1 MIELQGAL
9 PAPSP
14 TPKMSHDMPRPQIT
28 IVTKPDYINNSCK
41 ASDFVGVAMSG
52 SAVNRRVHVVAR
64 TRPTANFAHGMIQ
77 LEEDGKVGG

>member
-1 MIELQGAL
+1 
-9 PAPSP
+9 
-14 TPKMSHDMPRPQIT
+14 MSRDMPRPQIT
-28 IVTKPDYINNSCK
+28 IATSPIILTTAACK

>member
-1 MIELQGAL
+1 
-9 PAPSP
+9 
-14 TPKMSHDMPRPQIT
+14 
-28 IVTKPDYINNSCK
+28 
-41 ASDFVGVAMSG
+41 MSG